1 MSRAGAEQQAAAGLL
16 LQSAYGCMELPG
28 SRLVDAIVCGSA
40 DIKALEPG
48 LRAWKPNSTF
58 EN

>member
-1 MSRAGAEQQAAAGLL
+1 MSAAGAEQQAAAGLL
-16 LQSAYGCMELPG
+16 SQSAYGRMEVPG
-28 SRLVDAIVCGSA
+28 SRLMDAIGCSSA
-40 DIKALEPG
+40 DIKVLEPG